1 MGFFEDILE
10 IFAGKSKVRRVRKQ
24 VVGTAPIMRTAR
36 ESNVGE
42 NDWKKDA
49 AKRQL
54 DVWKQAAA
62 KEDELSKK
70 RKVDEKLKKKV

>member
-10 IFAGKSKVRRVRKQ
+10 IFAGKSKARRVKKQ
-24 VVGTAPIMRTAR
+24 VVSTAPRRRSAG
-36 ESNVGE
+36 ESNVSE

-54 DVWKQAAA
+54 EVWKQAAA

-70 RKVDEKLKKKV
+70 RKMDAELKKV

>member
-10 IFAGKSKVRRVRKQ
+10 IFEGKSKARRVKKQ
-24 VVGTAPIMRTAR
+24 VVSTAPRRRPVEGNNA
-36 ESNVGE
+36 E
-42 NDWKKDA
+42 NNWKKDA

-54 DVWKQAAA
+54 EVWKQAAA

-70 RKVDEKLKKKV
+70 RKMDAELKKV